1 MSLRGFKDKDRSD
14 CVASKLM
21 VGAFE
26 TRASFDVKKFGALR
40 RNYFAAQK
48 IVVRAL

>member
-1 MSLRGFKDKDRSD
+1 MSLRGFKDKGRSD

-26 TRASFDVKKFGALR
+26 TRASFDVKSLARFGGIILR
-40 RNYFAAQK
+40 R
-48 IVVRAL
+48 R